1 MSNAAK
7 DTKATEKAKDT
18 KAAEKTK
25 VNIEKNDRK
34 DTERYVGTNKGS
46 YLVQTGKDVA
56 VPRDVKEAVM
66 LAKMQKFSSIRK
78 ISEMEL
84 KQ

>member
-1 MSNAAK
+1 MSAE
-7 DTKATEKAKDT
+7 TKAAEKAKET
-18 KAAEKTK
+18 KADEKTK
-25 VNIEKNDRK
+25 VNIQKNDRN

-46 YLVQTGKDVA
+46 YLVQTGKDVT
-56 VPRDVKEAVM
+56 VPKDVKEAVM
-66 LAKMQKFSSIRK
+66 LAKMQKFSSNKK